1 MYTLLYPIFTILL
14 KFSSLPLRP
23 TPLDIQP
30 PSRSRGADLDV
41 STTMYCISRH
51 VNAGFASSVSAQS
64 PAASGAEADVPEN
77 DPLIRM

>member
-1 MYTLLYPIFTILL
+1 MYAIIFTILL
-14 KFSSLPLRP
+14 YFSLPLRP

-77 DPLIRM
+77 DPLTNVK

>member
-14 KFSSLPLRP
+14 KLSLPLRP